1 MELGTNMNMQVRV
14 KQSDSETP
22 SKFRKIDTYMTLAVI
37 LTLNVGPSESRV
49 LLRTDSGSTCTIIFS
64 DLSF

>member
-1 MELGTNMNMQVRV
+1 MNMQVRV

-37 LTLNVGPSESRV
+37 LTLNVGAYESRV
-49 LLRTDSGSTCTIIFS
+49 LLKTDSGSTCTIIFS